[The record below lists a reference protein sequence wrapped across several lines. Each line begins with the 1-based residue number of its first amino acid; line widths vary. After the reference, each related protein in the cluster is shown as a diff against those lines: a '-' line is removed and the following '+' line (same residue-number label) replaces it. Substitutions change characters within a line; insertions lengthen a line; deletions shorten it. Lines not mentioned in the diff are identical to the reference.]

1 MQAVWNK
8 DKMAIKLVWIW
19 EKMKVMNTQVMSWNN
34 LVEEKV
40 MT

>member
-8 DKMAIKLVWIW
+8 DKMVIKLVWIW
-19 EKMKVMNTQVMSWNN
+19 EKMKVMNTQVMSWDN